1 MERAGRLSGGPA
13 TARLQAILD
22 ALTEAVFVVDR
33 NDVVT
38 ASNAAAR
45 RLLAGEVDPT
55 LAEPAAL
62 AKALEVRRL
71 DGDPLGEDERPR
83 LRALRGDHLDGQLLR
98 LRRPGEAEDVV
109 VEVSTA
115 PVPGPLG
122 AVGEVVIAVRD
133 VTGHVN
139 ATRDLALARHQLE
152 EVVEAG
158 GVGLWDRNL
167 LSGQVSYSTEWKR
180 QIGYLPHEISDDVGE
195 FLGRV
200 HPDDAARVAGVDEEL
215 RLGLRRR
222 SESTFRF
229 RHRDGSYRHILA
241 RASLVHDET
250 GRPVRLV
257 GNHIDI
263 SERVQMEHRLAQ
275 ANRLE
280 SVGRL
285 AGGIAHE
292 FNNLLAAVGLS
303 IEVAAGDVEAAGAG
317 GDTAARLRQVA
328 DLIDQGK
335 HLTRQL
341 LALSHAPVLEA
352 VVLDLH
358 EQVASM
364 RDTLDRLLGET
375 VSVEIQP
382 VEVQPGEIQPGEM
395 QPRPGTRAPATVRM
409 DPGQLHQLLL
419 NLAINARDAMPDGG
433 LLTLAVENRPSP
445 LGVPGAVLRVQ
456 DTGHGMDAATLEQ
469 AVDPLFTTKPTGRG
483 TGLGLALVHSV
494 VEKSGGSLSLV
505 STPGTGTTV
514 EIWLPLVDAP
524 CRPGRTQAL
533 PGTGAGS
540 GAGRRGRGGED
551 DPSRREGVGT
561 VLRGAGYDVLVA
573 ESAAAARAA
582 VAGLGGLGGLDRLDV
597 LLCDLVLP
605 DAHGSA
611 LAVELNERQPGARVL
626 LMSGYTDDPAAG
638 TAVSGGRL
646 PFLAKPFTA
655 EDLLARLG
663 QLLDAEVPAGGRER
677 PYGIRPEGSGP
688 RGGCDG

>member
-1 MERAGRLSGGPA
+1 VERPVRLSGGPA
-13 TARLQAILD
+13 AARLQAILD
-22 ALTEAVFVVDR
+22 ALAEAVFVVDR

-45 RLLAGEVDPT
+45 RLLLGEGVAS
-55 LAEPAAL
+55 LAEPGAL
-62 AKALEVRRL
+62 AKALEIRHL
-71 DGDPLGEDERPR
+71 DGAPVVDEQRPR
-83 LRALRGDHLDGQLLR
+83 LRALRGDHLRGQLMR
-98 LRRPGEAEDVV
+98 LRRPGESEDVV
-109 VEVSTA
+109 VEISTA

-122 AVGEVVIAVRD
+122 AVGEVVLAVRD

-139 ATRDLALARHQLE
+139 ATRDLALARRQLE

-158 GVGLWDRNL
+158 GVGLWDRDL
-167 LSGQVSYSTEWKR
+167 LTGQVRYSAEWKR
-180 QIGYLPHEISDDVGE
+180 QIGYLPHEVGDDVGE
-195 FLGRV
+195 FLTRV
-200 HPDDAARVAGVDEEL
+200 HPDDVERVAAVDEEL
-215 RLGLRRR
+215 RLGLRRG

-229 RHRDGSYRHILA
+229 QHRDGSYRHILA

-263 SERVQMEHRLAQ
+263 TDRVQMEHRLAQ

-303 IEVAAGDVEAAGAG
+303 IEVAAADVEGATG
-317 GDTAARLRQVA
+317 PDGDSVTRLRQVA
-328 DLIDQGK
+328 DLIEQGK

-375 VSVEIQP
+375 VR
-382 VEVQPGEIQPGEM
+382 VEVCAGREGGAAGPL
-395 QPRPGTRAPATVRM
+395 RVRM

-433 LLTLAVENRPSP
+433 LLTLWVERRPSP
-445 LGVPGAVLRVQ
+445 RGVPGAVLLVQ

-469 AVDPLFTTKPTGRG
+469 AVDPMFTTKPAGRG

-494 VEKSGGSLSLV
+494 VEKSGGTLSIL
-505 STPGTGTTV
+505 STPGAGTTV
-514 EIWLPLVDAP
+514 QVWLPLVDAP
-524 CRPGRTQAL
+524 AAPARPA
-533 PGTGAGS
+533 AGSAVAS
-540 GAGRRGRGGED
+540 GAGRRVLVVED
-551 DPSRREGVGT
+551 DPSLRDVIGA
-561 VLRGAGYDVLVA
+561 VLRGAGYDVVLA
-573 ESAAAARAA
+573 GSAAAARTA
-582 VAGLGGLGGLDRLDV
+582 VAAAEERLGPPEV

-605 DAHGSA
+605 DAHGTA
-611 LAVELNERQPGARVL
+611 LAEELHRRQPAARVL
-626 LMSGYTDDPAAG
+626 LMSGYTNDPGAG
-638 TAVSGGRL
+638 VAVSGGGL

-655 EDLLARLG
+655 EELLARLE
-663 QLLDAEVPAGGRER
+663 QVLQEV
-677 PYGIRPEGSGP
+677 S
-688 RGGCDG
+688 

>member
-1 MERAGRLSGGPA
+1 MERPVRLSGGPA
-13 TARLQAILD
+13 AARLQAILD
-22 ALTEAVFVVDR
+22 ALAEAVFVVDR

-45 RLLAGEVDPT
+45 RLLVGERPDS
-55 LAEPAAL
+55 LAEPGAL
-62 AKALEVRRL
+62 AKALEIGHL
-71 DGDPLGEDERPR
+71 DGTPLADAERPR
-83 LRALRGDHLDGQLLR
+83 LRALRGDHLHGQLMR
-98 LRRPGEAEDVV
+98 LRRPGQPEDVV
-109 VEVSTA
+109 VEISTA

-122 AVGEVVIAVRD
+122 AVGEVVLAVRD

-158 GVGLWDRNL
+158 GVGLWERDL
-167 LSGQVSYSTEWKR
+167 LSGEARFSAEWKR
-180 QIGYLPHEISDDVGE
+180 QIGYLPHEVPGDVAE

-200 HPDDAARVAGVDEEL
+200 HPDDADRVAAVDEEL
-215 RLGLRRR
+215 RLGLRRS

-263 SERVQMEHRLAQ
+263 TDRVQMEHRLAQ

-303 IEVAAGDVEAAGAG
+303 IEVAAADVEAITGSAG
-317 GDTAARLRQVA
+317 GEPVARLRQVA
-328 DLIDQGK
+328 ELIEQGK

-375 VSVEIQP
+375 VR
-382 VEVQPGEIQPGEM
+382 VEV
-395 QPRPGTRAPATVRM
+395 RPAEGRAVDGPARVRM

-433 LLTLAVENRPSP
+433 LLTLRVERRPSP
-445 LGVPGAVLRVQ
+445 RGVPGAVLLVQ

-469 AVDPLFTTKPTGRG
+469 AVDPMFTTKPAGLG
-483 TGLGLALVHSV
+483 TGLGLSLVHSV
-494 VEKSGGSLSLV
+494 VEKSGGALSIT
-505 STPGTGTTV
+505 STPGAGTTV
-514 EIWLPLVDAP
+514 QVWLPLADAP
-524 CRPGRTQAL
+524 TGPTGSTGPLGATA
-533 PGTGAGS
+533 GTGPAAAGAAPVAA
-540 GAGRRGRGGED
+540 GAGRRVLVVED
-551 DPSRREGVGT
+551 DPSLREVVGA
-561 VLRGAGYDVLVA
+561 VLRAAGYEVVLA
-573 ESAAAARAA
+573 GSAAAARAA
-582 VAGLGGLGGLDRLDV
+582 VAAAEEQHGPPEV

-605 DAHGSA
+605 DAHGTA
-611 LAVELNERQPGARVL
+611 LAAELHQRQPGARVL
-626 LMSGYTDDPAAG
+626 LMSGYTDDPGAAV
-638 TAVSGGRL
+638 AVSGGGL

-655 EDLLARLG
+655 EELLARLD
-663 QLLDAEVPAGGRER
+663 QVLREEVL
-677 PYGIRPEGSGP
+677 
-688 RGGCDG
+688 

>member
-1 MERAGRLSGGPA
+1 MVERPARLPGGPA
-13 TARLQAILD
+13 AARLQAILD
-22 ALTEAVFVVDR
+22 ALAEAVFVVDR

-45 RLLAGEVDPT
+45 RLLLGEADAS
-55 LAEPAAL
+55 LAEPGAL
-62 AKALEVRRL
+62 AKALELRHL
-71 DGDPLGEDERPR
+71 DGAPVADEDRPR
-83 LRALRGDHLDGQLLR
+83 LRALRGDHLRGQLMR
-98 LRRPGEAEDVV
+98 LRRPGEPEDVV
-109 VEVSTA
+109 VEISTA

-122 AVGEVVIAVRD
+122 AVGEVVLAVRD

-139 ATRDLALARHQLE
+139 ATRDLALARRQLE

-158 GVGLWDRNL
+158 GVGLWDRDL
-167 LSGQVSYSTEWKR
+167 LTGQVRFSAEWKR
-180 QIGYLPHEISDDVGE
+180 QIGYLPHEVGDDVGE
-195 FLGRV
+195 FLARV
-200 HPDDAARVAGVDEEL
+200 HPDDVERVAAVDEEL
-215 RLGLRRR
+215 RLGLRRS

-263 SERVQMEHRLAQ
+263 TDRVQMEHRLAQ

-303 IEVAAGDVEAAGAG
+303 IEVAAADVEAATGPD
-317 GDTAARLRQVA
+317 GDSVTRLRQVA
-328 DLIDQGK
+328 DLIEQGK

-358 EQVASM
+358 EQVVSM

-375 VSVEIQP
+375 VQVQVCASQECGDDGP
-382 VEVQPGEIQPGEM
+382 V
-395 QPRPGTRAPATVRM
+395 RVRM

-433 LLTLAVENRPSP
+433 LLTLRVDRRASP
-445 LGVPGAVLRVQ
+445 RGVPGAVLLVQ

-469 AVDPLFTTKPTGRG
+469 AVDPMFTTKPAGRG

-494 VEKSGGSLSLV
+494 VEKSGGTLSIV
-505 STPGTGTTV
+505 STPGAGTTV
-514 EIWLPLVDAP
+514 QVWLPLVDAP
-524 CRPGRTQAL
+524 TAAAP
-533 PGTGAGS
+533 TGAAAVTS
-540 GAGRRGRGGED
+540 GAGRGVLVVED
-551 DPSRREGVGT
+551 DPSLREVIGA
-561 VLRGAGYDVLVA
+561 VLRGAGYDVVLA
-573 ESAAAARAA
+573 GSAAAARTA
-582 VAGLGGLGGLDRLDV
+582 VAAAHERQVPLEV

-605 DAHGSA
+605 DAHGTA
-611 LAVELNERQPGARVL
+611 LAEELRRRQPDARVL
-626 LMSGYTDDPAAG
+626 LMSGYTDDPGAG
-638 TAVSGGRL
+638 VAVSGGGL

-655 EDLLARLG
+655 EELLARLE
-663 QLLDAEVPAGGRER
+663 QVLQEVP
-677 PYGIRPEGSGP
+677 
-688 RGGCDG
+688 